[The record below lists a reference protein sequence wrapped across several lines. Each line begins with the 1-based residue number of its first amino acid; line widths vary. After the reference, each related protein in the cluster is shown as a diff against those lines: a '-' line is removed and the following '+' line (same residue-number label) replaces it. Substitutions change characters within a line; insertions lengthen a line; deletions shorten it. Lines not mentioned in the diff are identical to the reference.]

1 MYIAVAGGE
10 DVKSKAVNEMM
21 ERIKH
26 GVVLRPVKSK
36 DSKVRGHGTSEGS
49 IHRNSRPLFL
59 SISSTFFDYLCSYI
73 TLRE

>member
-26 GVVLRPVKSK
+26 GVVLRPSNP
-36 DSKVRGHGTSEGS
+36 RTA
-49 IHRNSRPLFL
+49 R
-59 SISSTFFDYLCSYI
+59 
-73 TLRE
+73 